1 MKFSHFGYTLNSKF
15 SLHFNFVKSIE
26 TTKGLKVDLDNSKLV
41 RLKIMDFLARREHT
55 TKEIYQKLEKRVE
68 SLTVL
73 EDEINK
79 LVEEGLIDNER
90 FAEQYIHSRSSKG
103 YGPLRIEHELKQKGI
118 EESISQ
124 PLMAD
129 TDWTGLAQQ
138 VLKKKAGNKLL
149 QETKELLKIKKFLN
163 YRGFDF
169 SHIEKALS
177 LHKES

>member
-1 MKFSHFGYTLNSKF
+1 M
-15 SLHFNFVKSIE
+15 
-26 TTKGLKVDLDNSKLV
+26 
-41 RLKIMDFLARREHT
+41 
-55 TKEIYQKLEKRVE
+55 
-68 SLTVL
+68 
-73 EDEINK
+73 
-79 LVEEGLIDNER
+79 
-90 FAEQYIHSRSSKG
+90 
-103 YGPLRIEHELKQKGI
+103 RIGHELKQKGV

-129 TDWTGLAQQ
+129 TDWTGLAHQ

-149 QETKELLKIKKFLN
+149 QETKELLKIKKFLT